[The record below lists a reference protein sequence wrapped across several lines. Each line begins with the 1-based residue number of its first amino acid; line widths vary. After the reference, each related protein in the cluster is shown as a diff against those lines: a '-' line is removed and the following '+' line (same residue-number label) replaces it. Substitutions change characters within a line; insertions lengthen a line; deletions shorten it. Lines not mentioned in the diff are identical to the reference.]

1 MRVCLTAVRSNELRW
16 QHFEDDCWSDF
27 QKLFLVS
34 SLLLSFLY
42 LCHNNSML
50 GWKIQTK
57 KQTKKRNP
65 PSYPPTPLVKK
76 HLTNGWGYA
85 MMKVRSNC
93 RSSEG
98 LGDLKHNQDDLYFLR
113 NPFALCIHHKVKS
126 WLVGRDQCVYNP
138 RVCRGMK
145 SMNSS
150 IVG

>member
-1 MRVCLTAVRSNELRW
+1 MRVCLSAVRSNELRW

-27 QKLFLVS
+27 QKLFVVS

-50 GWKIQTK
+50 GWKIQTE
-57 KQTKKRNP
+57 KQTKKKN
-65 PSYPPTPLVKK
+65 STIIPPTPLVKK
-76 HLTNGWGYA
+76 DLTNGWGYA

-93 RSSEG
+93 RNSEG
-98 LGDLKHNQDDLYFLR
+98 LRDLKHNQDDLYFLM

-126 WLVGRDQCVYNP
+126 WLVGRDRCVYNP

-145 SMNSS
+145 SMSSS